1 MPSLDL
7 VVLNGRRDWLSA
19 PARGGSYQSA
29 ALH

>member
-7 VVLNGRRDWLSA
+7 VLNGRWDWLSA